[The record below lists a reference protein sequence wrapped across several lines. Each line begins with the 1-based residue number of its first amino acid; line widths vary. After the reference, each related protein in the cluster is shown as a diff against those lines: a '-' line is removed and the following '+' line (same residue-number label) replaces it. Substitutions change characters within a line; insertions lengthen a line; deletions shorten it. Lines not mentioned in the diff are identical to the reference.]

1 MAEENRYLRQTTLPE
16 IGADGQRHLQRSHV
30 LIAGCGALGSNS
42 AEALVRA
49 GVGKLTI
56 VDSDKLEL
64 GNLQRQGLLSED
76 DVGKSKAMAMAQALA
91 RVDSRTDIQYQ
102 VARISAENVERLLTG
117 VHLVL
122 DGFDNL
128 PARYLMNDACVKQGI
143 PWVFAAVAGTF
154 GMAMPIIPGKTACLR
169 CLSPDPAPD
178 RYVLTAGNAG
188 LLNTIPRAIVAI
200 QVTMALQII
209 IGAFTP
215 PTNLVTYDIW
225 HGRFS
230 SLPIER
236 NLACPACATRVFDF
250 LTRDSS

>member
-1 MAEENRYLRQTTLPE
+1 MAKENRYLRQTTLPE

-49 GVGKLTI
+49 GVGKVTL
-56 VDSDKLEL
+56 VDSDNLEL
-64 GNLQRQGLLSED
+64 GNLQRQGLLKED
-76 DVGKSKAMAMAQALA
+76 DVGKSKAMAMSQALA
-91 RVDSRTDIQYQ
+91 RVNSKTDLQYE
-102 VARISAENVERLLTG
+102 VARISAKNVERLLTD
-117 VHLVL
+117 VDLVL

-128 PARYLMNDACVKQGI
+128 PARYLMNDACVKHGI

-154 GMAMPIIPGKTACLR
+154 GMVMPILPGKTACLR
-169 CLSPDPAPD
+169 CLSPEPAPD

-200 QVTMALQII
+200 QVTMALQILV
-209 IGAFTP
+209 GDFRP

-230 SLPIER
+230 SLPIEQIP
-236 NLACPACATRVFDF
+236 ACRACATRAFDF
-250 LTRDSS
+250 LAGDSS